1 MAVTVYY
8 EPESPTEVVK
18 DDVNCRV
25 NTALNA
31 ARIEIPY
38 DYMTVVMNN
47 GQPEDFEAT
56 PT

>member
-8 EPESPTEVVK
+8 APESPTEVVK